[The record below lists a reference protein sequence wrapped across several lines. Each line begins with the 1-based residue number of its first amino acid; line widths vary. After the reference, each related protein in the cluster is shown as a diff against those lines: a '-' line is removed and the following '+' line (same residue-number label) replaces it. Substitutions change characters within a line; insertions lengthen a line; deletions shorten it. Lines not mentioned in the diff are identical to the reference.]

1 MRAWVFVLFWVLLI
15 QPGRAFGSD
24 SGGAPELSK
33 AMKAAASGDPTPV
46 GAARSSDS
54 KSSPNGNYNDDSD
67 DDFFGELLGEFVV
80 AFLACFHGVHY
91 EELKCPWHFPI
102 DAEYVVPLK
111 GDIQSITRFSLTP
124 LSLEGER
131 AFFGFYFNGGMVK
144 MEPNTL
150 PAAATS
156 SAWTIGCGASFRY
169 YFARPDKAINPYL
182 TTRVGWMSLNW
193 DYRNPVFLGGGGAI
207 TSDRLNALDTYA
219 GIGIACFRNQPFS
232 PYVEVGYGG
241 AFFSGTT
248 SEGFRNDVFADHGYV
263 AVKAG
268 LSVKF

>member
-1 MRAWVFVLFWVLLI
+1 
-15 QPGRAFGSD
+15 
-24 SGGAPELSK
+24 
-33 AMKAAASGDPTPV
+33 MKAAASGDPTPV
-46 GAARSSDS
+46 GEARSSNS
-54 KSSPNGNYNDDSD
+54 KPSYSDDCDDDSS
-67 DDFFGELLGEFVV
+67 FGSLFGELIV
-80 AFLACFHGVHY
+80 AFVACFHGVHY
-91 EELKCPWHFPI
+91 QELECPWHFPI

-131 AFFGFYFNGGMVK
+131 AFFGFYINGGMVK

-156 SAWTIGCGASFRY
+156 SGWTIGCGASFRY
-169 YFARPDKAINPYL
+169 YFVRPDKAVNPYL
-182 TTRVGWMSLNW
+182 TTRVGWMALHW

-207 TSDRLNALDTYA
+207 SSDSLDGLDTYV

-232 PYVEVGYGG
+232 PFVEVGFGG
-241 AFFSGTT
+241 AFFSGKT
-248 SEGFRNDVFADHGYV
+248 SEGFHNDVFDDHGYV

-268 LSVKF
+268 VSVKF